1 MVSLPRAP
9 GIAFIADQMTDTC
22 AVTRDVRGVYDDV
35 LNEATGELEPSGTAD
50 TEVYSGSCLVAT
62 INQGD
67 KTQRSADM
75 AKEYNLYKVLL
86 PQSATTGSI
95 RIGDTFT
102 VTASA
107 TNAALVGKVFRV
119 NKVETET
126 HAVYTRLM
134 IEEANSAI
142 GNPFI

>member
-9 GIAFIADQMTDTC
+9 GIAFIASQMTDTC
-22 AVTRDVRGVYDDV
+22 TIDRDVRGVYDDV
-35 LNEATGELEPSGTAD
+35 LNEATGELEPSGVAD
-50 TEVYSGSCLVAT
+50 TEIYAGSCLVAT

-67 KTQRSADM
+67 KIQRSADM

-86 PQSATTGSI
+86 PLSTASSSV
-95 RIGDTFT
+95 RIGDILT
-102 VTASA
+102 VSASVS
-107 TNAALVGKVFRV
+107 NPALVGKSFRV

-126 HAVYTRLM
+126 HAVYRRLM